1 MPICLVGP
9 PECEKSPKDIFGLCE
24 NAWFLWQPI
33 MRFSKLGLRFEDGL
47 VSYLGVPIEQFAN
60 NEKLSWGQGAEC
72 TVSLIRP
79 RTIMT
84 V

>member
-1 MPICLVGP
+1 
-9 PECEKSPKDIFGLCE
+9 
-24 NAWFLWQPI
+24 

-84 V
+84 VWKKYVDVNKETQRPWALINDNFKTFLVFSFS